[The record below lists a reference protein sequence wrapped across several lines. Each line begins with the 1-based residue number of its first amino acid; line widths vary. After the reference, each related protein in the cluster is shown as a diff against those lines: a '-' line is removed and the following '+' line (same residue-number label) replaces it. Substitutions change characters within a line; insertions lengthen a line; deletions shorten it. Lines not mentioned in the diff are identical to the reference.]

1 MKSGTPKL
9 VEVLEAISDNLS
21 FNILDMLD
29 KNEQTIKGL
38 GEKLNISNKQ
48 CYVRIVKFLD
58 TGLIKRKGM
67 NYVITSFGQL
77 IFEAQ
82 LKVARAT
89 QSLSKL
95 KMLDSVRNSEIT
107 RHKYAMLIQKLI
119 EDEGIKKIILIRS
132 TDRV

>member
-1 MKSGTPKL
+1 MKSGAPKL
-9 VEVLEAISDNLS
+9 VEILEAISDNLS
-21 FNILDMLD
+21 FNILDMIV
-29 KNEQTIKGL
+29 KNGQLQRASER
-38 GEKLNISNKQ
+38 NFISNKQ
-48 CYVRIVKFLD
+48 CYGRIVKFLD

-95 KMLDSVRNSEIT
+95 KMLDEVRNSGIT
-107 RHKYAMLIQKLI
+107 RDEFAILVKALI
-119 EDEGIKKIILIRS
+119 EDDGIKKIILSRS
-132 TDRV
+132 TGRL